1 MWVFGIL
8 TLPLCEGCFGDF
20 FFLRVFMPF
29 VSSVQLMNMHFQ
41 LTLFHNFFC
50 YPK

>member
-20 FFLRVFMPF
+20 FFARVHAFCF
-29 VSSVQLMNMHFQ
+29 VCEVDEHALSAY
-41 LTLFHNFFC
+41 TLS
-50 YPK
+50 